1 MECWALGLM
10 TIRQARREPLALSP
24 SGRESEWSTVVRRRV
39 GRNGLIFP
47 HESPDSVT

>member
-1 MECWALGLM
+1 MERWALGLKA
-10 TIRQARREPLALSP
+10 IRPARLEPLALSP

-47 HESPDSVT
+47 QESPDSVT